1 MAYLIAQRHLFL
13 IVTLCVNED
22 LNTRITLLHRLR
34 DHDDDKSWSEFVEI
48 YTPLLFA
55 YCRKREIKLQEI
67 TDIVQEV
74 FRSVSLAMGRFQY
87 DPDKGRF
94 RAWLFTVL
102 RNTIVTYFNKA
113 NRAPITSRE
122 TQLVNRMES
131 HLQEETTDWDHD
143 YRLRLLNWAMKKI
156 QPEFSERNWT
166 IFTETALH
174 ERSVDDVAAKFGMK
188 NNTVTV
194 TKYRIT
200 QRLRQVIQSV
210 DPERWEQEMA
220 ASEKRMSS
228 APA

>member
-1 MAYLIAQRHLFL
+1 MKD
-13 IVTLCVNED
+13 D
-22 LNTRITLLHRLR
+22 LNTRVTLLHRLR
-34 DHDDDKSWSEFVEI
+34 NHDDEKSWAEFVEI

-55 YCRKREIKLQEI
+55 YCRKREIKPQEI

-87 DPDKGRF
+87 DPNKGHF

-102 RNTIVTYFNKA
+102 RNTIVTYFHKA

-122 TQLVNRMES
+122 TQLINRLES
-131 HLQEETTDWDHD
+131 DEQEEATDWDHD

-156 QPEFSERNWT
+156 QPEFSERAWT
-166 IFTETALH
+166 IFTETALR
-174 ERSVDDVAAKFGMK
+174 EKSPDEVAKKFGMK

-194 TKYRIT
+194 TKYRVT

-228 APA
+228 NRR